1 MCPPGSISTIFGDF
15 LKNPFFDL
23 SQGPYIGQKMVIFD
37 QKWPFLAKNI
47 YFCLKIGNF
56 VIFLAIN
63 SPKSSGIILMDVLEE
78 FYG

>member
-37 QKWPFLAKNI
+37 QKWPFLAKMVDFEPKKAQKVAKSV
-47 YFCLKIGNF
+47 YFGHIKPSNHSRG
-56 VIFLAIN
+56 
-63 SPKSSGIILMDVLEE
+63 
-78 FYG
+78 